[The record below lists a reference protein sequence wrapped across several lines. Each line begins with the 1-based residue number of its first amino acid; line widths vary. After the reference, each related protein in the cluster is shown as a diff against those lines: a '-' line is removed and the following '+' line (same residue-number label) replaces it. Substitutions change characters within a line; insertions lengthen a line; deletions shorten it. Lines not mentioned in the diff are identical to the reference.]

1 VTSGSAL
8 IRVQRP
14 GRRSDGFERE
24 PVEGPV
30 ILSLSKGVRPLPSI
44 AAALVVL
51 AALPAAAAP
60 RGPAPTAVLVVA
72 DVGENARRSMPA
84 EVWRKLAADYVGRS
98 ASAEDGTAL
107 PDDARCRS
115 ANAQYAVLATFDRAT
130 RLPGLAQDTDRA
142 YGIARFTVRNCLTGA
157 VSATKTVR
165 IESEPLTPSDRQEDE
180 ITAAHT
186 WERAVRATLS
196 HEPLLLPRELP
207 TPAPAS
213 PARVVRVDD
222 DLAVLKIS
230 GGLSMSQ
237 LLYDIADASG
247 KPHGPFEL
255 VVVEL
260 AGQYVVVHIIGNHS
274 VRVGDYVEPAKEST
288 PSAAPPR

>member
-1 VTSGSAL
+1 
-8 IRVQRP
+8 
-14 GRRSDGFERE
+14 
-24 PVEGPV
+24 
-30 ILSLSKGVRPLPSI
+30 LSLSKGVRPLPSI

-51 AALPAAAAP
+51 AAAPAAAAP
-60 RGPAPTAVLVVA
+60 HGPAPTAVLVVA

-196 HEPLLLPRELP
+196 REPLLLPRELP
-207 TPAPAS
+207 AVPAAAS
-213 PARVVRVDD
+213 VARVVRVEN
-222 DLAVLKIS
+222 DLVVLQIT
-230 GGLSMSQ
+230 GTLSMNQVLRDVS
-237 LLYDIADASG
+237 DANA
-247 KPHGPFEL
+247 KPHAPFEL

-260 AGQYVVVHIIGNHS
+260 AGKYVVAHITGNHTAH
-274 VRVGDYVEPAKEST
+274 VGDYVESAK
-288 PSAAPPR
+288 

>member
-1 VTSGSAL
+1 
-8 IRVQRP
+8 
-14 GRRSDGFERE
+14 
-24 PVEGPV
+24 
-30 ILSLSKGVRPLPSI
+30 VRPLPSI
-44 AAALVVL
+44 VAALVVL
-51 AALPAAAAP
+51 AAAPAAAAP
-60 RGPAPTAVLVVA
+60 LGPAPTAVLVVA

-196 HEPLLLPRELP
+196 REPLLLPRELP
-207 TPAPAS
+207 APAAV
-213 PARVVRVDD
+213 ARVIRVDS
-222 DLAVLKIS
+222 DLVVLQIS
-230 GGLSMSQ
+230 GTLSMNQVLRDVS
-237 LLYDIADASG
+237 DANA
-247 KPHGPFEL
+247 KPHAPFEL

-260 AGQYVVVHIIGNHS
+260 AGKYVVAHITGNHTAH
-274 VRVGDYVEPAKEST
+274 VGDYVEPAK
-288 PSAAPPR
+288 